1 MDFSGFLISLAITI
15 LIGSDFK
22 SNALQT
28 SPSFQYELKIDP
40 QSLTSTVGQGV
51 NFTLIAQAYYCSEEN
66 ATLLWSTED
75 EVTIIPPSIVLSS
88 KCERNALQT
97 EQYLVCISSEK
108 QGRFLIN
115 SLPLPHRLA
124 DDSRLFAQ
132 LKVAQCRSLII
143 VSTVIGWMYT
153 FCWTIGDYFQVWTNF
168 KRKSVVGL
176 SFDFLYL
183 NVVGNFCYSTF
194 NAVLFWNDHVEQE
207 YFQRHP
213 FGLNPVVPNDVGYA
227 LHAVFGN
234 CVLIAQCLLY
244 PSDGNVVSRPVK
256 ILIACYISLVTVVS
270 GLAFWGQIFW
280 LDFLYVLSYVKL
292 STNLIKYFPQV
303 YMNFKRKSTVGF
315 SISNRFLDM
324 GGGILSLLQMIL
336 NCWNFDDWQSI
347 GGSPVKFALGF
358 VAILFDVLF
367 MVQHFICYREA
378 QHSNNK

>member
-1 MDFSGFLISLAITI
+1 MRPSYG
-15 LIGSDFK
+15 
-22 SNALQT
+22 ALTMQ
-28 SPSFQYELKIDP
+28 SPLH
-40 QSLTSTVGQGV
+40 
-51 NFTLIAQAYYCSEEN
+51 
-66 ATLLWSTED
+66 
-75 EVTIIPPSIVLSS
+75 PPIIVLPS
-88 KCERNALQT
+88 KCEPNALPT
-97 EQYLVCISSEK
+97 EQYSVCVSSEK

-115 SLPLPHRLA
+115 SLVVPHRFA

-132 LKVAQCRSLII
+132 LKVAQYRPLII
-143 VSTVIGWMYT
+143 VSSVIGWMYT
-153 FCWTIGDYFQVWTNF
+153 FCWTIGDYFQVWTNW
-168 KRKSVVGL
+168 KRNSVVGL
-176 SFDFLYL
+176 SFDFLFL

-194 NAVLFWNDHVEQE
+194 NAVLFWNDYVEQE

-244 PSDGNVVSRPVK
+244 PSDGNGVSRPVK
-256 ILIACYISLVTVVS
+256 ILISCYIALVMVFW
-270 GLAFWGQIFW
+270 GLAFWGQIYW

-315 SISNRFLDM
+315 NISNRVLDM
-324 GGGILSLLQMIL
+324 AGGILSLLQMIL

-367 MVQHFICYREA
+367 MVQHFVCYKEA
-378 QHSNNK
+378 KHLNNK